1 MQFSK
6 GDEAMFVGRKNKR
19 SIFEDTYANYNKE
32 TNATINEAR
41 DITSGK
47 VETKSYSSAKELY
60 EELDAE

>member
-1 MQFSK
+1 MV
-6 GDEAMFVGRKNKR
+6 DERNER

-32 TNATINEAR
+32 TNAAINEAR

-47 VETKSYSSAKELY
+47 VETKSYSSSKELF